1 MTTKPMNKRGFTLVE
16 LLVVVA
22 IIALLVGLLLPA
34 LAKAMASARTVK
46 DSAQIKNIHQAM
58 LAKAQGSKSQ
68 KMPTPGLINRV
79 GTDPGSGTEDYAQN
93 RTQWLYSACVG
104 EGLFNTD
111 ILYGPTEVNP
121 QIQEYKNYNF
131 DLYRPAND
139 TYWDTGF
146 QARVDSAPG
155 ASTVSN
161 TSYGHLVLIG
171 YRKDNQWRA
180 TLDSTK
186 PHMGTR
192 GTKDGT
198 TNGTDYEGSPTLRL
212 HGAAKSWEGNIC
224 YADNHMEYV
233 ETFKPE
239 NVSWECD
246 SLNLT
251 KDNIFAADFTQGT
264 CVPKNAGGAPQTRA
278 GGDTWLGI
286 HPNNTTQ
293 YLTVPVY
300 DLPSA
305 P

>member
-1 MTTKPMNKRGFTLVE
+1 MITKPMNKRGFTLVE

-46 DSAQIKNIHQAM
+46 DSAQMKNVHQAM

-79 GTDPGSGTEDYAQN
+79 GTDPGAGVEDYAQN
-93 RTQWLYSACVG
+93 RTQWLYSACVA
-104 EGLFNTD
+104 EGLYNTD

-121 QIQEYKNYNF
+121 QVQEYKAYNY
-131 DLYRPAND
+131 DMYKPAND

-155 ASTVSN
+155 ASTVCN
-161 TSYGHLVLIG
+161 TSYAHLVLIG

-186 PHMGTR
+186 PHMSTR

-198 TNGTDYEGSPTLRL
+198 TTGSDYENSPTLRL
-212 HGAAKSWEGNIC
+212 HGSPKAWAGNIVF
-224 YADNHMEYV
+224 ADNHTDFS

-246 SLNLT
+246 QLNLT
-251 KDNIFAADFTQGT
+251 KDNIFAAEFTQGS
-264 CVPKNAGGAPQTRA
+264 CVPKNSAGVPQTRA

-286 HPNNTTQ
+286 HPNAVTQ

-300 DLPSA
+300 DLPVA